1 MAIPEEHREQVLQY
15 FELVETIS
23 NLMKAEMFNNVSQAP
38 LLAQVENQILLEANT
53 KAAEILGF
61 SYYPWPFTN
70 LEPTHYEPI
79 GEQNG

>member
-1 MAIPEEHREQVLQY
+1 MAIPVEHREQVLQY

-38 LLAQVENQILLEANT
+38 LLAQVESQILLEANA

-61 SYYPWPFTN
+61 SYHPWPFGETS
-70 LEPTHYEPI
+70 ETHFETT

>member
-1 MAIPEEHREQVLQY
+1 MAIPVEHREQVIQY

-23 NLMKAEMFNNVSQAP
+23 NLMKTEMFNNVSQAP
-38 LLAQVENQILLEANT
+38 LLAQVESQILLEANA

-61 SYYPWPFTN
+61 SYYPWPFGETSQ
-70 LEPTHYEPI
+70 THYVET